1 MGRRFPNSA
10 SGHRSLIPWLG
21 EVPVERVVF
30 ESTGAHNR
38 ALERALAETGVAE
51 AKIHPLQ
58 ARRFA
63 EAIGQRAKTDPVDA
77 LMFGPHGDPA
87 RTGAT
92 RSDPASAQ

>member
-1 MGRRFPNSA
+1 VSPRLGRRAKAREGCSTLPLASTFRKDGLDAHRLPDGLGRRFPNSA

-51 AKIHPLQ
+51 AKIHPL
-58 ARRFA
+58 
-63 EAIGQRAKTDPVDA
+63 
-77 LMFGPHGDPA
+77 
-87 RTGAT
+87 
-92 RSDPASAQ
+92 